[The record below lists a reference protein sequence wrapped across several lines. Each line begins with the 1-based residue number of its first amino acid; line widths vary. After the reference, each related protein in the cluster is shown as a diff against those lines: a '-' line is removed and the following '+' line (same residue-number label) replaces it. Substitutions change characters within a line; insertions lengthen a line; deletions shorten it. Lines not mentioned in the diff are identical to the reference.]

1 MPGPENELA
10 GFQANPNEFGKCGIC
25 GKLLTSKQEKEV
37 KMCKDCQ
44 SRHKD
49 QGVEYDESE

>member
-25 GKLLTSKQEKEV
+25 GKLLTSKQEKRSKNV
-37 KMCKDCQ
+37 
-44 SRHKD
+44 
-49 QGVEYDESE
+49 